1 MSVKQIKLVTGE
13 EVICNVVEEDEFEVL
28 LKDAL
33 RIQSKINEVGI
44 RFYFFRSFM
53 IYKEDENDLIVLRA
67 DKIVSYTTPSE
78 DLFRE
83 YKMGLENLYGTN
95 TEKGPNTFDLEQLD
109 SASNIVPFKPLIH

>member
-13 EVICNVVEEDEFEVL
+13 EVICNVVEEDEFEVV

-33 RIQSKINEVGI
+33 RIQSKINEVGV

-53 IYKEDENDLIVLRA
+53 VYKEDESDLIVLRA

-78 DLFRE
+78 DLFKE
-83 YKMGLENLYGTN
+83 YKVGLTQLYGAN
-95 TEKGPNTFDLEQLD
+95 VEKESKIFDLGQLD
-109 SASNIVPFKPLIH
+109 SDSNIVPFKPLIH